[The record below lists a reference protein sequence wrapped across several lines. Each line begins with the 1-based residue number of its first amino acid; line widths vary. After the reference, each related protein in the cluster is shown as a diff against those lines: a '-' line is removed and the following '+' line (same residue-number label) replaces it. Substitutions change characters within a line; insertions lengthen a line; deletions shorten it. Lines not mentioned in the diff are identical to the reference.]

1 MDACH
6 EYTGCSFPHNGFDG
20 RGRGHGAANEIDRAR
35 PGDLRRRD
43 AAHPDSV
50 ARSDVGES
58 GRHQAIGVGRA
69 GRSHGDGNG
78 SGGCGS
84 RPVPT
89 AGERERY
96 ATGAV
101 RQDRQ
106 VYGGRRV
113 RRGIREDQPVGW
125 LHGVRQ
131 FLVAAVLAGILLAVI
146 VTIKEWNQAPSKA
159 TSVAPREHVDVSPMD
174 FGQPEL
180 APAANATLEPPS
192 APLDTVEA
200 SGRTLQG
207 AVPAGMI
214 SVDSGPS
221 PHFENTR
228 PTSFEDQPVAPDAA
242 GYADGADPAPRGY
255 GNYPST
261 GVDPVEVG
269 PLPSGSA
276 AGPAWPTS
284 YGPSSPVRSADRSG
298 ESLPYPPQR

>member
-1 MDACH
+1 MSTRDVASPTTDSTVAA
-6 EYTGCSFPHNGFDG
+6 EVTARRTKSTERSPEIY
-20 RGRGHGAANEIDRAR
+20 GAETLPILIRLPDLTLANRAVTR
-35 PGDLRRRD
+35 LSASAVPEEVTATVTDPVVAAPDLSPPRR
-43 AAHPDSV
+43 
-50 ARSDVGES
+50 
-58 GRHQAIGVGRA
+58 
-69 GRSHGDGNG
+69 
-78 SGGCGS
+78 
-84 RPVPT
+84 
-89 AGERERY
+89 ERERY

-200 SGRTLQG
+200 SGRTLHG

-298 ESLPYPPQR
+298 ASLPYSPQR